1 MVKIKKNVITLSLT
15 LFFTLT
21 IQAIDRNKSSIIIDI
36 SEQRLYLYESEILR
50 ESFPISTSKFGE
62 GYKVNSFKTPLGFH
76 EIKEKI
82 GTKVPINTI
91 FIARSNTGRKA
102 KIINDSSDSDNDFV
116 TSRILWLDGLEDGV
130 NRGPGVDSYDR
141 YIYIHGT
148 HEEGLIGQKASHGC
162 IRMFNKDVIYLYNK
176 VDKGTKVLIKS

>member
-1 MVKIKKNVITLSLT
+1 M
-15 LFFTLT
+15 
-21 IQAIDRNKSSIIIDI
+21 
-36 SEQRLYLYESEILR
+36 
-50 ESFPISTSKFGE
+50 
-62 GYKVNSFKTPLGFH
+62 
-76 EIKEKI
+76 
-82 GTKVPINTI
+82 PINTI

-162 IRMFNKDVIYLYNK
+162 IRMFNKDVIYIYNK
-176 VDKGTKVLIKS
+176 VNQGTKVLIKS